1 LVFEG
6 GGKMRFGSKEPRE
19 TAIEIA
25 ERLVRYPELQA
36 GVEEY
41 LDVVE
46 NSDGDVAKADEAEA
60 RLVDLMRRMGRDAM
74 QAWAERK
81 NEKVTMEADKRGDWG
96 RKEKKGSTGR

>member
-1 LVFEG
+1 
-6 GGKMRFGSKEPRE
+6 MRFRSKEPKG

-25 ERLVRYPELQA
+25 ERLRLYPELQA
-36 GVEEY
+36 GVQEY

-46 NSDGDVAKADEAEA
+46 NCDGDVAKADEAEA

-81 NEKVTMEADKRGDWG
+81 NEKVTTEADKRSDWG
-96 RKEKKGSTGR
+96 RKEKKGSTGP

>member
-6 GGKMRFGSKEPRE
+6 GCNMRFGSKEPRE

-25 ERLVRYPELQA
+25 ERLVRYPELQS

-46 NSDGDVAKADEAEA
+46 NGDVAKADEAEA